1 MFEKHP
7 YNKKFSI
14 AHWDSAIDDNLYFE
28 CFKNSSQQYKNEI
41 YDIYFGV
48 TFENNDVTYGNTMGV
63 NASEAQYKN
72 LLKIQ
77 EKYGVPI
84 SLTFNEM
91 NRPIQLLE
99 DKNSK
104 EFIAL
109 IKKYYDDGVRS
120 CTISHTHLMRT
131 GALQS
136 AFPDMDW
143 KNTVNHQV
151 MSTQS
156 VIDYAKLGYTT
167 IQLDRNFNRNL
178 AELKRVKLEAD
189 RLNVKTCLLIRESC
203 MPECP
208 FKKEHDC
215 WQSGKELGKELKST
229 GKTYWNLI
237 NFTCNRW
244 RIAGRWF
251 GKQAQFLPKTKETAE
266 LGVSSPRT
274 GTDVIIH
281 GKEDWNDF
289 AGLVDIFKF
298 SGRLHQPRSDIDKK
312 FIRGIEMTKDKLS
325 TSLFIVDDFKT
336 IYENNLMPFHQWFM
350 TDCIIKNYPVITD
363 INKIKEGIKNHFW
376 NKKEAVLLSKVLK
389 NCKNQC
395 YKCHKCDDLFGIK
408 KIDSILEL

>member
-1 MFEKHP
+1 
-7 YNKKFSI
+7 
-14 AHWDSAIDDNLYFE
+14 
-28 CFKNSSQQYKNEI
+28 
-41 YDIYFGV
+41 
-48 TFENNDVTYGNTMGV
+48 
-63 NASEAQYKN
+63 
-72 LLKIQ
+72 
-77 EKYGVPI
+77 
-84 SLTFNEM
+84 
-91 NRPIQLLE
+91 
-99 DKNSK
+99 
-104 EFIAL
+104 
-109 IKKYYDDGVRS
+109 
-120 CTISHTHLMRT
+120 
-131 GALQS
+131 
-136 AFPDMDW
+136 MDW

-189 RLNVKTCLLIRESC
+189 RLNVKTCLLIKESC

-208 FKKEHDC
+208 FKTEHDC
-215 WQSGKELGKELKST
+215 WQSGKELKEEGKA
-229 GKTYWNLI
+229 YWDVV

-244 RIAGRWF
+244 RIPGRW
-251 GKQAQFLPKTKETAE
+251 
-266 LGVSSPRT
+266 LGVSNPRM

-298 SGRLHQPRSDIDKK
+298 SGRLQQPRSDIDKK
-312 FIRGIEMTKDKLS
+312 FIRGIEMTDWSIKDKLS
-325 TSLFIVDDFKT
+325 TSSFMVDDFKT

-350 TDCIIKNYPVITD
+350 ASCIIKNYLVITD

-376 NKKEAVLLSKVLK
+376 NKKEAILLSNVLK

-408 KIDSILEL
+408 IDSILEI

>member
-1 MFEKHP
+1 MIF
-7 YNKKFSI
+7 
-14 AHWDSAIDDNLYFE
+14 
-28 CFKNSSQQYKNEI
+28 
-41 YDIYFGV
+41 
-48 TFENNDVTYGNTMGV
+48 
-63 NASEAQYKN
+63 
-72 LLKIQ
+72 
-77 EKYGVPI
+77 
-84 SLTFNEM
+84 
-91 NRPIQLLE
+91 
-99 DKNSK
+99 
-104 EFIAL
+104 

-178 AELKRVKLEAD
+178 AELKRAKLEAD
-189 RLNVKTCLLIRESC
+189 RLNVKTCLLIKEGC

-215 WQSGKELGKELKST
+215 WQSGKELKST
-229 GKTYWNLI
+229 GENYWNLI
-237 NFTCNRW
+237 SFTCNRW
-244 RIAGRWF
+244 QIKAI
-251 GKQAQFLPKTKETAE
+251 ETAKRE
-266 LGVSSPRT
+266 GLGKLLGVSNPRM

-289 AGLVDIFKF
+289 AGLVDIFKS
-298 SGRLHQPRSDIDKK
+298 SGRLHQPRPGITEGK
-312 FIRGIEMTKDKLS
+312 FIHGTSLKMTKDKLS
-325 TSLFIVDDFKT
+325 TSLFIVEDFKT
-336 IYENNLMPFHQWFM
+336 VYENDLMPFHQWFM
-350 TDCIIKNYPVITD
+350 ADYIIKNYPVITD
-363 INKIKEGIKNHFW
+363 INKIKEGLKNHFW

-408 KIDSILEL
+408 KIDSILEF

>member
-1 MFEKHP
+1 
-7 YNKKFSI
+7 
-14 AHWDSAIDDNLYFE
+14 
-28 CFKNSSQQYKNEI
+28 
-41 YDIYFGV
+41 
-48 TFENNDVTYGNTMGV
+48 
-63 NASEAQYKN
+63 
-72 LLKIQ
+72 
-77 EKYGVPI
+77 
-84 SLTFNEM
+84 
-91 NRPIQLLE
+91 
-99 DKNSK
+99 
-104 EFIAL
+104 
-109 IKKYYDDGVRS
+109 
-120 CTISHTHLMRT
+120 
-131 GALQS
+131 
-136 AFPDMDW
+136 MDW

-178 AELKRVKLEAD
+178 AELKKVKLEAD

-215 WQSGKELGKELKST
+215 WQGGKELKST
-229 GKTYWNLI
+229 GKTYWELI

-244 RIAGRWF
+244 RITGRGF
-251 GKQAQFLPKTKETAE
+251 GVL
-266 LGVSSPRT
+266 SPRT

-298 SGRLHQPRSDIDKK
+298 SGRLHQPRSDIIDGK
-312 FIRGIEMTKDKLS
+312 FIRGIEMEKNKSS
-325 TSLFIVDDFKT
+325 TNLFIVDDFKT
-336 IYENNLMPFHQWFM
+336 VYENDLMPFHQWFM
-350 TDCIIKNYPVITD
+350 TDYIAKNYPVITD

-376 NKKEAVLLSKVLK
+376 NKKEAVLLSNVLK